1 MNVWI
6 KFSIIGVTSICGTY
20 HLCNKICSIPT
31 TCEKNIVQPL
41 LKKKLLLL
49 KKISLLHKEGSFM
62 KKF

>member
-6 KFSIIGVTSICGTY
+6 KFSIIGVTSICETY

-41 LKKKLLLL
+41 LKKKIIII
-49 KKISLLHKEGSFM
+49 KKNFLIT
-62 KKF
+62 